1 MRRHLLVITLL
12 LILISFWI
20 YLTLST
26 FEDLVE
32 NQKTTVSEICQQAKN
47 MQQTDKKYTSSTKLF
62 QYFFFKNYFF
72 KKLSKFSFETET
84 NLLPVGP
91 NLFWC
96 PIEGILENLKILPH
110 LLRSYVSC
118 ITF

>member
-32 NQKTTVSEICQQAKN
+32 NQKTAVSEICQQAKN
-47 MQQTDKKYTSSTKLF
+47 MQQTDKTYTSHTKLF
-62 QYFFFKNYFF
+62 QYFFFQNYFF
-72 KKLSKFSFETET
+72 
-84 NLLPVGP
+84 
-91 NLFWC
+91 
-96 PIEGILENLKILPH
+96 LKI
-110 LLRSYVSC
+110 VKV
-118 ITF
+118 

>member
-47 MQQTDKKYTSSTKLF
+47 MQQTDKKYNLIQNYFNIFFQKLF
-62 QYFFFKNYFF
+62 FF
-72 KKLSKFSFETET
+72 
-84 NLLPVGP
+84 
-91 NLFWC
+91 
-96 PIEGILENLKILPH
+96 
-110 LLRSYVSC
+110 
-118 ITF
+118 